1 MNTTKKTDAPVANA
15 KRRKTQEDGKRR
27 KDDDVPAELQEKLKA
42 MDSPQLS
49 SYCHRLLI
57 NSQGNSKEYE
67 YAYMLLIQQ
76 PRKTKTIAEVLE
88 RYMNDPDI
96 RKQDEDDQED
106 ATGSNTSEEDEE
118 EEDEEEETEDE
129 ESVDLTDEVDAVKED
144 DVVGV
149 DVVKE
154 EDVVGVDAADV
165 VESDTTKV

>member
-1 MNTTKKTDAPVANA
+1 M
-15 KRRKTQEDGKRR
+15 
-27 KDDDVPAELQEKLKA
+27 PAELQEKLKA

-49 SYCHRLLI
+49 TYCHRLLI

-106 ATGSNTSEEDEE
+106 ATGSNTAEEDEE
-118 EEDEEEETEDE
+118 EEDEEEDEEETEDE

-154 EDVVGVDAADV
+154 EDVVGVDAESV